1 MKPPQKT
8 AVTHLPFEAVST
20 YKNDFNGKDTNPTP
34 IFVRE
39 PSFPKFG
46 NAPLMMKTNYAADF
60 GAKKMAPNEID
71 CRPKHQDATLCKQFR
86 GNTEYKREF
95 IPSKKEEGKENRLP
109 TVEELQT
116 LIIDL

>member
-1 MKPPQKT
+1 M
-8 AVTHLPFEAVST
+8 PFKAVST
-20 YKNDFNGKDTNPTP
+20 YKNDFNGKDTNPMP

-60 GAKKMAPNEID
+60 GIKNIIPNEID
-71 CRPKHQDATLCKQFR
+71 CHPKHQDTNLCKRFK
-86 GNTEYKREF
+86 GTTEYKREF
-95 IPSKKEEGKENRLP
+95 VSSNKEESKENTLP
-109 TVEELQT
+109 TIEELQT